1 MEEKQVTRLEPHFKY
16 VDTGQYLTAIC
27 QILKDGKT
35 AVIPVSGGSMMPFLV
50 SDRDFVML
58 SDIGDGIRKGDI
70 VLYQRRNGQFI
81 LHRVCK
87 VKKKKLYYMIG
98 DAQNV
103 IEGPIM
109 EEQIRAK
116 VVKIMRNGIWI
127 SKTCFWWW
135 FFEVIW
141 IRLIPVRKYIW
152 RGYQLWKT
160 IWRRLERKNEN
171 EGRI

>member
-1 MEEKQVTRLEPHFKY
+1 
-16 VDTGQYLTAIC
+16 
-27 QILKDGKT
+27 
-35 AVIPVSGGSMMPFLV
+35 MPFLV

-70 VLYQRRNGQFI
+70 ALYQRRNGQFI

-87 VKKKKLYYMIG
+87 IKKKKLYYMIG

-109 EEQIRAK
+109 QEQIRAK

-141 IRLIPVRKYIW
+141 IRMIPVRKYIW

>member
-1 MEEKQVTRLEPHFKY
+1 MEERQATKLEPRLKY
-16 VDTGQYLTAIC
+16 VDTRQYLTTIC
-27 QILKDGKT
+27 RILEDGKT

-50 SDRDFVML
+50 SERDCVML
-58 SDIGDGIRKGDI
+58 SRIEGKIKRGDI
-70 VLYQRRNGQFI
+70 VLYQRENGQFV

-87 VKKKKLYYMIG
+87 IKNKMLYYMVG

-109 EEQIRAK
+109 QEQIRAK

>member
-1 MEEKQVTRLEPHFKY
+1 
-16 VDTGQYLTAIC
+16 
-27 QILKDGKT
+27 
-35 AVIPVSGGSMMPFLV
+35 
-50 SDRDFVML
+50 
-58 SDIGDGIRKGDI
+58 
-70 VLYQRRNGQFI
+70 
-81 LHRVCK
+81 
-87 VKKKKLYYMIG
+87 MIG